1 VKRPEPR
8 RLSTMYVTTSFG
20 VWKVGGGKPFRAL
33 RECMYCKRLHRPG
46 PHFCEAKGRMVAA

>member
-1 VKRPEPR
+1 
-8 RLSTMYVTTSFG
+8 MYVTTSFG